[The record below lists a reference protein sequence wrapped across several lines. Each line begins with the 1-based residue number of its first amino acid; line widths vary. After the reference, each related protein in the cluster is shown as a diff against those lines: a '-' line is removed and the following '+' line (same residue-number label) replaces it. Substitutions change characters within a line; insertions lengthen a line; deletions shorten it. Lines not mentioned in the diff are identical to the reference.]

1 MLQSFRAKNFRRFSS
16 VSVRDLKAFN
26 LLAGLNGSGKT
37 SFLEALFLL
46 TGANNASL
54 LLALCG
60 WRGDVA
66 FNPEVDYPIRSFFR
80 DLDVNNAIELSGT
93 DRNTGT
99 KKKSRTLKI
108 LPILGT
114 ASDSTGSATRK
125 LVRGAKFSYRSNRIK
140 GDGSVEWTQ
149 IAAAPQSE
157 FSQLISGPPGTDLV
171 TLPAATQSARSFHL
185 VPSGEQIKDHIPAH
199 FISPR
204 YQNPAEQLG
213 RQLNSAVKEKR
224 LEEIIA
230 LMTGIEPRI
239 KDIVPL
245 GEFGRTLVYVDIGLT
260 QLVPLSVLG
269 SGFVNYLRI
278 CLNCLATPGGI
289 LLIDEIEGGI
299 HHSLMKPL
307 LTFLLKQSIE
317 RETQIFA
324 STHSDEI
331 IKAFYEVAR
340 ELNTKD
346 VCALKFQQKEKTTSV
361 RNYRYNDLMLA
372 SEIHLE
378 IRG

>member
-1 MLQSFRAKNFRRFSS
+1 MRN
-16 VSVRDLKAFN
+16 LKAFN
-26 LLAGLNGSGKT
+26 LLTGLNGSGKT

-46 TGANNASL
+46 SGANNANLLVSL
-54 LLALCG
+54 AN

-66 FNPEVDYPIRSFFR
+66 FNPEVDYPFRSLFR
-80 DLDVNNAIELSGT
+80 GLDANNAIELSGT
-93 DRNTGT
+93 DRNRGT

-125 LVRGAKFSYRSNRIK
+125 LVRGAKLSYRSNRIK
-140 GDGSVEWTQ
+140 ADGSVEWRHT
-149 IAAAPQSE
+149 APALPFES
-157 FSQLISGPPGTDLV
+157 SQLISGSPGTELV
-171 TLPAATQSARSFHL
+171 ARPAATQSDRSFQL
-185 VPSGEQIKDHIPAH
+185 VPSGEQTKDIIPGH

-204 YQNPAEQLG
+204 YQNPAEQTG
-213 RQLNSAVKEKR
+213 RQLTSAVKEKR
-224 LEEIIA
+224 IEEIIA
-230 LMTGIEPRI
+230 LMMEIEPRI

-245 GEFGRTLVYVDIGLT
+245 GEFGRILVYVDIGLT

-278 CLNCLATPGGI
+278 GLSCLAVPGGI

-299 HHSLMKPL
+299 HHSLMRPL

-317 RETQIFA
+317 RDTQIFA

-331 IKAFYEVAR
+331 IKAFYEVTR